1 MSTPAPIQSAADR
14 ELVKGMGLTSAI
26 MLVMGSM
33 IGSGIFI
40 VSADIARLTSSP
52 ALLILA
58 WVITAVMT
66 VIGALSYAELGAM
79 MPHTGGQYVYL
90 RESLGP
96 IWGFL
101 YGWTY
106 FLVIMTGTIAA
117 VAIGFGKFL
126 GVFFPAISSTAWIG
140 GYVDVPML
148 GGTTAKMG
156 LNTQNLVAI
165 LSIAVLTAINVRGVK
180 LGAIVQDIFTFAKTA
195 ALLGL
200 IALGLTI
207 GANSDAIAANF
218 GANFWQRFS
227 WDAMFPIT
235 AGLDGHAAMVG
246 VVAVLF
252 LAQVGSLFSADA
264 WNNVAAAA
272 GEIENPRRNVA
283 LALSIGTGA
292 VVLLYILAN
301 FAYLMVLPLEGIKT
315 ASEDRVATAVMQQM
329 FGPTGAYLMALAI
342 LVSTFGCNNGLI
354 LGGARVYY
362 AMAKDG
368 LFFRPVAKV
377 HPKFHTPHISL
388 MAQGFW
394 ASVLCLTGTYGQLLD
409 YTMFAVMIFY
419 VLTIIGLFVL
429 RRTRPGT
436 PRPYKAFG
444 YPVLP
449 ALYILMALYFD
460 LMLLI
465 YKPQYSWP
473 GLIIVL
479 VGIPVYLMW
488 SRGAKPEHTLT
499 S

>member
-1 MSTPAPIQSAADR
+1 
-14 ELVKGMGLTSAI
+14 
-26 MLVMGSM
+26 
-33 IGSGIFI
+33 
-40 VSADIARLTSSP
+40 
-52 ALLILA
+52 
-58 WVITAVMT
+58 
-66 VIGALSYAELGAM
+66 

-117 VAIGFGKFL
+117 VAIAFGKFL
-126 GVFFPAISSTAWIG
+126 GVFFPSISSTAWIG
-140 GYVDVPML
+140 GYIDVPML
-148 GGTTAKMG
+148 GGTSAKMG

-165 LSIAVLTAINVRGVK
+165 LSIAILTIVNVRGVK

-207 GANSDAIAANF
+207 GSNSEAIAANF

-227 WDAMFPIT
+227 WDAAFPIT
-235 AGLDGHAAMVG
+235 AGLDGHTAMIG
-246 VVAVLF
+246 IITVLF
-252 LAQVGSLFSADA
+252 IAQVGSLFSADA

-283 LALSIGTGA
+283 LALGIGAGA

-301 FAYLMVLPLEGIKT
+301 FAYLMVLPLDGIKT
-315 ASEDRVATAVMQQM
+315 ATEDRVGTAVMERM
-329 FGPTGAYLMALAI
+329 FGPAGASLMALAI

-377 HPKFHTPHISL
+377 HPKFRTPHYSL
-388 MAQGFW
+388 VAQGIW
-394 ASVLCLTGTYGQLLD
+394 ASFLCLTGTYGQLLD
-409 YTMFAVMIFY
+409 YTMFAVMVFY
-419 VLTIIGLFVL
+419 ILTIIGLFVL
-429 RRTRPGT
+429 RRTRPDA

-449 ALYILMALYFD
+449 ALYILMAVFFD
-460 LMLLI
+460 VVLLL

-479 VGIPVYLMW
+479 IGIPVYLLW
-488 SRGAKPEHTLT
+488 SRRAKPEHALAD
-499 S
+499 